1 LPENKLTVKGIVSDG
16 VDICNKLTELPNWGK
31 NLLLLTAATTCL
43 YGATHINAAPSTEAD
58 TRYYHLHSTPATAIS
73 YGASSRT
80 RPKIKSKTASPSTI
94 PRTKRNLKLPI
105 TRNGITV
112 GTLDYL
118 VEDDGNIILDDSR
131 IYISATD
138 NPDERWIPFT
148 EHNKIKG
155 HYVGNDEDLTFRL
168 NGREGIF
175 ADEDHQVLREKEDN
189 SNNTL
194 YLLGLLGAIAAG
206 YGLSRIS
213 KRKKTED
220 SSDEEEITA

>member
-1 LPENKLTVKGIVSDG
+1 MSNEKTTIKGMVSDG

-43 YGATHINAAPSTEAD
+43 YGATHLNAAPSTEAE
-58 TRYYHLHSTPATAIS
+58 TRYYHVHHTPATAIS
-73 YGASSRT
+73 YRTGSRT
-80 RPKIKSKTASPSTI
+80 TPKIKSKTATPSTI
-94 PRTKRNLKLPI
+94 PRTQRNLKLPV

-118 VEDDGNIILDDSR
+118 VEDDGNIILDDS
-131 IYISATD
+131 ILYISAKD

-155 HYVGNDEDLTFRL
+155 HYVGTDEDLTFRL

-175 ADEDHQVLREKEDN
+175 ADEDHQVLREKRDS

-194 YLLGLLGAIAAG
+194 YLLGLFGALAAG
-206 YGLSRIS
+206 YGISRIPI
-213 KRKKTED
+213 KKKNKK
-220 SSDEEEITA
+220 